1 MAERNKMFL
10 CDMLSHIHIWVTG
23 LQGAIWTTSAR
34 GRYLREGGGREGMGG
49 GGVGKKKPVIY
60 KSLAIYE
67 TKYSRID
74 QVKYVEYSL

>member
-1 MAERNKMFL
+1 MAERNKMFF
-10 CDMLSHIHIWVTG
+10 CVTCFHIFIYE
-23 LQGAIWTTSAR
+23 LQVCKEL
-34 GRYLREGGGREGMGG
+34 YELLRLVEDISEKVGGGKGW